1 LSKPA
6 NWSLSAKAFRGAKS
20 ISSFLL
26 IWDAMET
33 LAYLHLAIAYET
45 KSDSQLFTA
54 FESATPSQKLPW
66 KQRSRR
72 MVSRLVSMALTP
84 AMLSITGNAFAAILQ
99 RGDSG
104 LEVTDL
110 QENLAKVG
118 AYDGPVTGFFGELTE
133 TAVIEFQQGNGLLSD
148 GIVGTDTEVTLNQ
161 KLQGIQT
168 LSQKT
173 TNTQSKPE
181 LKRDD
186 FGPEIE
192 NLQQLL
198 QAAGYY
204 DGPIT
209 GVFGPQTEA
218 AVLEFQQAQGLKA
231 TGIVDQQTLTVLS
244 NLNKPE
250 TYPTSSSNQ
259 SNSVTITQSLLEK
272 GSTGPQVIALQQK
285 LKQLGYYNG
294 AITGSF
300 DARTE
305 AAVIR
310 FQYDSQLKV
319 DGVVGAD
326 TQAKLAT
333 SVVPTP
339 SMTKDNIIALQK
351 KLAEQGFYSGPLNG
365 RMEEE
370 TKAAIEAA
378 QRQYG
383 VSSDDI
389 LSGRF

>member
-1 LSKPA
+1 
-6 NWSLSAKAFRGAKS
+6 
-20 ISSFLL
+20 
-26 IWDAMET
+26 MET

-84 AMLSITGNAFAAILQ
+84 AMLSVTGNAFAAILQ

-231 TGIVDQQTLTVLS
+231 TGIVDRQTLTVLS

-339 SMTKDNIIALQK
+339 GMSRDNIIALQK